1 MAMTTVQ
8 AADRTRIPA
17 AALADF
23 YTRAFSAADV
33 PAGDAATVAHV
44 LLTADVLGID
54 SHGAPLVPD
63 YINRL
68 RSGLINP
75 QPHIRA
81 VSEYPG
87 TLVLDGDHGLGPV
100 VGTYA
105 MRQAIAKAR
114 VNGVATVSVRNSN
127 HYAACCNYPLL
138 AVEEGMA
145 GMTMT
150 SAGPGVVPTFGVA
163 PLLGTNPISIAFPGG
178 NQARPFLLDM
188 ATSVVAKGK
197 VGVYRREGKPLPT
210 GWAYDA
216 DMQPTTDPAVAR
228 YLNTLGGDRDH
239 SSQKGY
245 GLSMAVDLF
254 TALLSGG
261 RYSARMYT
269 DSDRDGDQ
277 RPTSS
282 QMFTAWR
289 LDAFVAP
296 EEYAARFDE
305 YIAMFHDS
313 PPAPGAARVLTPG
326 DPEWAAEADRRT
338 HGVPLHPIIRANLET
353 VARDLDIPFV
363 A

>member
-23 YTRAFSAADV
+23 YTRALSAADV

-127 HYAACCNYPLL
+127 HYAACWVPP
-138 AVEEGMA
+138 VGSW
-145 GMTMT
+145 
-150 SAGPGVVPTFGVA
+150 SASTRS
-163 PLLGTNPISIAFPGG
+163 T
-178 NQARPFLLDM
+178 ARR
-188 ATSVVAKGK
+188 A
-197 VGVYRREGKPLPT
+197 RRGRTRSP
-210 GWAYDA
+210 
-216 DMQPTTDPAVAR
+216 
-228 YLNTLGGDRDH
+228 
-239 SSQKGY
+239 SSP
-245 GLSMAVDLF
+245 
-254 TALLSGG
+254 
-261 RYSARMYT
+261 
-269 DSDRDGDQ
+269 
-277 RPTSS
+277 PTS
-282 QMFTAWR
+282 T
-289 LDAFVAP
+289 LPV
-296 EEYAARFDE
+296 
-305 YIAMFHDS
+305 
-313 PPAPGAARVLTPG
+313 
-326 DPEWAAEADRRT
+326 
-338 HGVPLHPIIRANLET
+338 
-353 VARDLDIPFV
+353 
-363 A
+363 